1 MGNTFILGKPSVRG
15 ETCTVG
21 ETPVMGETSI
31 MGEPPSWGNL
41 QKGNLQ
47 SLHVYVLTRAYVRT
61 HARVWAHA
69 GVCLSM
75 HVPTRV
81 SVPVCTDAFRQ
92 AGAHAHAARCPHV
105 CARVHAPVCTRV
117 CARPLC
123 SHSPPTPGPCLLGV
137 PCPRGQGTL
146 CHRCPGT
153 RLGAPPALPLLG
165 CGPEFAING
174 SAARAAR
181 PAAAGLRQSRRPR
194 GCCRLEGGAE
204 DGPAH
209 HTAWNTR
216 VHTCAGPCG

>member
-1 MGNTFILGKPSVRG
+1 
-15 ETCTVG
+15 
-21 ETPVMGETSI
+21 
-31 MGEPPSWGNL
+31 MGEPPEGKPPVSACVCAYTCIRAHTRTRVGPCWR
-41 QKGNLQ
+41 
-47 SLHVYVLTRAYVRT
+47 VLV
-61 HARVWAHA
+61 HARAHA
-69 GVCLSM
+69 CVRPCVHRRVQAGGCPRACST
-75 HVPTRV
+75 VPT
-81 SVPVCTDAFRQ
+81 C
-92 AGAHAHAARCPHV
+92 V
-105 CARVHAPVCTRV
+105 CACARPVCTRV

-146 CHRCPGT
+146 CHCCPGT

-194 GCCRLEGGAE
+194 GCCRLGGGAE